1 VINPEQPLHEPH
13 TIIRVML
20 VDDST
25 VVREIMRKALNED
38 AFIDVVATAKDGKV
52 AVDTLD
58 PGKVDVIIL
67 DIEMPEMD
75 GITALPLLLKK
86 HPEAKIIMASTLTQH
101 NADISLKAMELGA
114 LDYVAKPSNAS
125 EKNAVDLFFNEL
137 KNKILALALPA
148 EVHDKTAT
156 VAAPQN
162 QVAPTVDYDSVSKR
176 LQGLV
181 PQKPAV
187 TDIPSQLRYPTH
199 PVRALAIASSTG
211 GPQALLKVFEEL
223 SGKLINI
230 PIFITQHM
238 PAAFTTILAQNIA
251 KTVKRNAIE
260 PTNGQTV
267 KTGEIYIAPGD
278 YHMRAEQEG
287 TSIKIQL
294 NQDPPVNFCRPA
306 ADPMIESLVNI
317 YGKNLLV
324 LVLTGMGQDGFEGS
338 RKAIAAGGSVV
349 AQDEASSVV
358 WGMPKAVV
366 DHGVAS
372 NVLPLNDIAD
382 FLVKACGR

>member
-1 VINPEQPLHEPH
+1 
-13 TIIRVML
+13 
-20 VDDST
+20 
-25 VVREIMRKALNED
+25 
-38 AFIDVVATAKDGKV
+38 
-52 AVDTLD
+52 
-58 PGKVDVIIL
+58 
-67 DIEMPEMD
+67 
-75 GITALPLLLKK
+75 
-86 HPEAKIIMASTLTQH
+86 
-101 NADISLKAMELGA
+101 
-114 LDYVAKPSNAS
+114 
-125 EKNAVDLFFNEL
+125 
-137 KNKILALALPA
+137 
-148 EVHDKTAT
+148 
-156 VAAPQN
+156 
-162 QVAPTVDYDSVSKR
+162 
-176 LQGLV
+176 
-181 PQKPAV
+181 
-187 TDIPSQLRYPTH
+187 
-199 PVRALAIASSTG
+199 
-211 GPQALLKVFEEL
+211 
-223 SGKLINI
+223 
-230 PIFITQHM
+230 
-238 PAAFTTILAQNIA
+238 
-251 KTVKRNAIE
+251 VKRNAIE